1 MRCCVRSHASLL
13 FSQASEETKLFNTL
27 THTHTQTRIQGQV
40 LDRQH
45 RNQAARNPKAK
56 DKQGPRRPT
65 SLRFNTHSH
74 HTRTMTLTS
83 PSNPPLS
90 HPTTPASHSSVIN
103 STSQQTPPS
112 TSPPT
117 TTPSSSS
124 SLDYSPASVPPSL
137 PPTEATSTTA
147 LKADF
152 SITLQSESTTKLNAT
167 FQRLMDTIHA
177 TPGLAIRGP
186 IRLPKDG
193 KIHSRR
199 VDIKSI
205 TEQSLR
211 DIGTQ
216 SGIMLSEDAG
226 DERIQEN
233 GVVVSFD
240 IE

>member
-1 MRCCVRSHASLL
+1 
-13 FSQASEETKLFNTL
+13 
-27 THTHTQTRIQGQV
+27 
-40 LDRQH
+40 
-45 RNQAARNPKAK
+45 
-56 DKQGPRRPT
+56 
-65 SLRFNTHSH
+65 
-74 HTRTMTLTS
+74 MTLAS
-83 PSNPPLS
+83 PSNPLLS
-90 HPTTPASHSSVIN
+90 HPATPASQSSTIN
-103 STSQQTPPS
+103 STSQQPRP
-112 TSPPT
+112 SPPA

-124 SLDYSPASVPPSL
+124 SLDYPPASVPPFL
-137 PPTEATSTTA
+137 HPNEATSTIA

-152 SITLQSESTTKLNAT
+152 SITLQSESTSKLNAT

-193 KIHSRR
+193 KVHSRR

-205 TEQSLR
+205 TERALR
-211 DIGTQ
+211 EIGTQ
-216 SGIMLSEDAG
+216 SGILLSEDAG

>member
-1 MRCCVRSHASLL
+1 MRCCVRSHASLR
-13 FSQASEETKLFNTL
+13 FSQGSETTNLFNTL
-27 THTHTQTRIQGQV
+27 THTHTHTRTQGQV

-56 DKQGPRRPT
+56 DRQGLKRPT

-83 PSNPPLS
+83 PSNPLLS
-90 HPTTPASHSSVIN
+90 HPATPASLSSTTD
-103 STSQQTPPS
+103 STSQQTPSSPS
-112 TSPPT
+112 PT
-117 TTPSSSS
+117 TIPYSSSS
-124 SLDYSPASVPPSL
+124 ADYHPASVPPSL
-137 PPTEATSTTA
+137 LPTEATSTTA

-152 SITLQSESTTKLNAT
+152 SVTLQSESTTKLNST

-193 KIHSRR
+193 KLHSRR

-205 TEQSLR
+205 TERSLR
-211 DIGTQ
+211 DIGTR
-216 SGIMLSEDAG
+216 SGILLSEDAG